1 MNALSFACPECSR
14 PELAI
19 ARRLVLPGD
28 RRSDEI
34 ALEIAACACG
44 FKCIAVTEHLKRM
57 NIRDASSEHIGF
69 RLPGAAVDLLAYLI
83 ARCPEPDEEFCSCPA
98 HAVLNR
104 RDLRNQWNLLQS
116 FAPFTGFALPAPGAA
131 RAEAPAIAYAALAWV
146 RDGEDYRAEIDGR
159 EWRLR
164 PPALPAETAY
174 ELSIDGALG
183 LEIDAWPPFWRAPQS
198 EQK

>member
-1 MNALSFACPECSR
+1 MSFACPECRR

-19 ARRLVLPGD
+19 VRRLVLPGD

-34 ALEIAACACG
+34 ALEIAACTCG
-44 FKCIAVTEHLKRM
+44 FKAIAVAEHLKRM
-57 NIRDASSEHIGF
+57 NIRDASSEHVGF
-69 RLPGAAVDLLAYLI
+69 RLPAAAVDLLAYLI
-83 ARCPEPDEEFCSCPA
+83 ARCPEPGEEFCACPA

-104 RDLRNQWNLLQS
+104 RDLRNRWNLLQS
-116 FAPFTGFALPAPGAA
+116 FAPFTGFALPAPGAQPN
-131 RAEAPAIAYAALAWV
+131 RNAPVIAYAALDWS
-146 RDGEDYRAEIDGR
+146 RDDADYRADVEGR

-183 LEIDAWPPFWRAPQS
+183 LEIDAWPPFWRAPPAG
-198 EQK
+198 